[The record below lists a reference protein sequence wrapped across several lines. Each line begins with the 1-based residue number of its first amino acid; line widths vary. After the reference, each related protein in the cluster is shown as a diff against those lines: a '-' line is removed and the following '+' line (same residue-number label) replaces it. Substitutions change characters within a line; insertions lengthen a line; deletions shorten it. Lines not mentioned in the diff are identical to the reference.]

1 MTPQTT
7 ASPRA
12 RLQDPSTSHAAAE
25 RAARFAESHADR
37 ILLALQYGEGLNAQE
52 IGESAGLTVVQVDR
66 RTVELQ
72 RRGSIRVLQANGQDL
87 VRNGM
92 RVWVK
97 A

>member
-1 MTPQTT
+1 MNQF
-7 ASPRA
+7 SPAAPLA
-12 RLQDPSTSHAAAE
+12 RRHDPSTSQAAAAQ
-25 RAARFAESHADR
+25 AALFAESHADR
-37 ILLALQYGEGLNAQE
+37 IMLALQYGEGLNAEE
-52 IGESAGLTVVQVDR
+52 IGASAGLTVVQVDR

-72 RRGSIRVLQANGQDL
+72 RRGLIRVLQADGQDV

>member
-1 MTPQTT
+1 MTPQT
-7 ASPRA
+7 AAAHRA
-12 RLQDPSTSHAAAE
+12 RTQDPGTSHAAA
-25 RAARFAESHADR
+25 AGAVLFAEKHADR

-52 IGESAGLTVVQVDR
+52 IGDSAGLTVVQVDR

-72 RRGSIRVLQANGQDL
+72 RRGLIRVLQADGRDV

>member
-1 MTPQTT
+1 MTPQTA

-12 RLQDPSTSHAAAE
+12 RRHDPSTSHAAGE
-25 RAARFAESHADR
+25 RAALFAESHADR
-37 ILLALQYGEGLNAQE
+37 ILLVLQYGEGLNAQE
-52 IGESAGLTVVQVDR
+52 IGNAAGLTVVQVDR
-66 RTVELQ
+66 RTIELQ
-72 RRGSIRVLQANGQDL
+72 RRGFIRVLQADGQDV

>member
-1 MTPQTT
+1 MTPHTTT
-7 ASPRA
+7 APRA
-12 RLQDPSTSHAAAE
+12 RLHDPSTSHAAAE
-25 RAARFAESHADR
+25 RSLHFSGGHADR
-37 ILLALQYGEGLNAQE
+37 ILAALDDGRSRNAQE
-52 IGESAGLTVVQVDR
+52 IGDAIGLTVVQVDR

-72 RRGSIRVLQANGQDL
+72 RRGYIRVLRANGQDV